1 MPPFKSSITLRWTL
15 PIGRAWWKETARILS
30 SLIDL
35 DSEDEVLRMDSE
47 TTNSMCYTSLLTDA
61 LDSINLSYAL
71 LSICHSFFL
80 FADILFS
87 TFDSMKL

>member
-1 MPPFKSSITLRWTL
+1 MLMFRSLCKI
-15 PIGRAWWKETARILS
+15 S

-71 LSICHSFFL
+71 LSICHSFFSL
-80 FADILFS
+80 PIFFFPLLIQ
-87 TFDSMKL
+87 